1 MKDAVISLPLG
12 NSPRHRKGNWQEEI
26 ENNEEIDQ
34 KRLPSYE
41 LWGGG
46 DGDMKSLVSSP
57 FPTRTTSSRQDTTEK
72 ILEHGSEAQAPQ
84 RRGRRQEKGK
94 RNSYALTTLPLPRL
108 P

>member
-12 NSPRHRKGNWQEEI
+12 NPKTQERNWQEEI

-46 DGDMKSLVSSP
+46 DGD
-57 FPTRTTSSRQDTTEK
+57 
-72 ILEHGSEAQAPQ
+72 IGSHWFHPP
-84 RRGRRQEKGK
+84 
-94 RNSYALTTLPLPRL
+94 SYKNN
-108 P
+108 